1 MNRPKSPKP
10 STRGKLEPDTFN
22 KKVFLENMYNKVNII
37 LPKDDVLPPSGCQ
50 EQKYPPNLY

>member
-10 STRGKLEPDTFN
+10 STRRKLEPDTFN

-50 EQKYPPNLY
+50 EHK